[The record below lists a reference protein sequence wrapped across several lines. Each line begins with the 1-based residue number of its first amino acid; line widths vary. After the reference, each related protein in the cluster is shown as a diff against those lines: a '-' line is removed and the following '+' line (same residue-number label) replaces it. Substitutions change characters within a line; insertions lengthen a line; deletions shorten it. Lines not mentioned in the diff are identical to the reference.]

1 MSAAKSAETGL
12 RAVERRGLLEDRLGA
27 KRSRKATIGG
37 LAVCAVERRGL
48 LEDWLGAKRSR
59 KATIG
64 GLGLAAMVAVGCGG
78 SGPEPEPAADA
89 APETPQFAVTGE
101 HPCDPVGDVRF
112 ICGLVSPEDI
122 AVLPG
127 AEWAIVSGAREGG
140 RLHLVNVSDKTSTVL
155 FPTADSEQRLDATAY
170 PGCPGP
176 FDLANPD
183 ASRLHGLY
191 LDAGADGVHTLLVVH
206 HGPREAV
213 EFFEVDARDAPPSLA
228 WVGCAE
234 APEGANLNSV
244 VALPEGGFA
253 ATNAGIGVWE
263 WQADAGWF
271 VLPESEDTAPN
282 GLEVSEDGQTVYIAG
297 WAQEELT
304 RLTRG
309 VEPVRKYVV
318 ELGFRPDNLRMAL
331 DGSVIYAAGHTDRDG
346 NSITDPREP
355 TLETSN
361 VAAIDPETLEIERI
375 FTHPAM
381 DGFIS
386 STTAI
391 RIGGELWL
399 GSYRGDR
406 LAYLPAPEQQS
417 AP

>member
-1 MSAAKSAETGL
+1 MLSRNSIREEGTMSAAKRSTEQSGPGAVGGAGVRTG
-12 RAVERRGLLEDRLGA
+12 ARRGRSAGRPGA
-27 KRSRKATIGG
+27 GRIRRAT
-37 LAVCAVERRGL
+37 V
-48 LEDWLGAKRSR
+48 
-59 KATIG
+59 
-64 GLGLAAMVAVGCGG
+64 GLGLVALVAVGCGG
-78 SGPEPEPAADA
+78 SGPAPEPEPVADA
-89 APETPQFAVTGE
+89 VPEPPQFAVTGE
-101 HPCDPVGDVRF
+101 HPCDPVGDVQF
-112 ICGLVSPEDI
+112 ICDLVSPEDI
-122 AVLPG
+122 AVVPG
-127 AEWAIVSGAREGG
+127 GEWAFVSGAREGG
-140 RLHLVNVSDKTSTVL
+140 RLNLVNVADKTSTVL
-155 FPTADSEQRLDATAY
+155 FPTPDSVQRLDAETY
-170 PGCPGP
+170 PDCPGGP
-176 FDLANPD
+176 FDLADPD

-213 EFFEVDARDAPPSLA
+213 EFFEVDARDGPPSLA

-244 VALPEGGFA
+244 VALPDGGFA

-263 WQADAGWF
+263 WQADAGWV

-282 GLEVSEDGQTVYIAG
+282 GLEVSEDGQTLYIAG
-297 WAQEELT
+297 WAEEELT
-304 RLTRG
+304 RLSRG
-309 VEPVRKYVV
+309 VEPVRKDVV

-361 VAAIDPETLEIERI
+361 VAAIDPETLEFERI

-386 STTAI
+386 STTGI

-406 LAYLPAPEQQS
+406 LAYLPAPE
-417 AP
+417 

>member
-1 MSAAKSAETGL
+1 MSAAKAGAGRSGPGTVGGAGV
-12 RAVERRGLLEDRLGA
+12 RAGERRGRPRA
-27 KRSRKATIGG
+27 
-37 LAVCAVERRGL
+37 ERIRQ
-48 LEDWLGAKRSR
+48 A
-59 KATIG
+59 AI
-64 GLGLAAMVAVGCGG
+64 GLGLVALAAVGCGG
-78 SGPEPEPAADA
+78 AGPEPEPAADA
-89 APETPQFAVTGE
+89 VPEPPQFAVTGE

-112 ICGLVSPEDI
+112 ICGLVSPEDV
-122 AVLPG
+122 AVVPG
-127 AEWAIVSGAREGG
+127 GEWAFVSGAREGG
-140 RLHLVNVSDKTSTVL
+140 RLNLVHVSDKTSTVV
-155 FPTADSEQRLDATAY
+155 FPTPDSVQRLDAAAY

-176 FDLANPD
+176 FDLADPD

-213 EFFEVDARDAPPSLA
+213 EFFEVDARDGPPSLA

-244 VALPEGGFA
+244 VALPGGGFA

-263 WQADAGWF
+263 WQAEAGWV

-282 GLEVSEDGQTVYIAG
+282 GIEVSEDGQTLYIAG
-297 WAQEELT
+297 WAEEKLT
-304 RLTRG
+304 RLSRG
-309 VEPVRKYVV
+309 VEPVRKDVV

-361 VAAIDPETLEIERI
+361 VVAIDPESLEFERI

-391 RIGGELWL
+391 RIGDELWL

-406 LAYLPAPEQQS
+406 LAYLPVPE
-417 AP
+417 